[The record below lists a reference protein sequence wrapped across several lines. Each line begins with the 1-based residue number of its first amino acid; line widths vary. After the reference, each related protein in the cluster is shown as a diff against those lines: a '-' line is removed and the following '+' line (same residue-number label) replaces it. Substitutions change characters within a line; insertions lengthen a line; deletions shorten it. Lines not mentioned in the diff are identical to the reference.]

1 MSFIPSKP
9 PPKSRAP
16 WILAAVALVVAVV
29 FGVVTLTGGSDDS
42 DETAGGAAT
51 TAASADDATNEA
63 TNDATDGSAA
73 AGGTTVSSAPAP
85 AGPSLSGG
93 KPVATAAVTITGTP
107 LVAARDGGTDPAA
120 GKAFPE
126 LSGLST
132 FDGSAL
138 SIAKDG
144 RPKVIIFI
152 AHWCPHCQREVPVIV
167 DWLAANGTPTDVDLY
182 AVSTGVAA
190 DRGNFPPAAWLIKE
204 NWPVPTLADDEKG
217 SAFAAAGLTSFPS
230 FVAVD
235 AAGNVVLRTSGELS
249 TSQFE
254 ALLARAAG

>member
-51 TAASADDATNEA
+51 TAASANDATNEA
-63 TNDATDGSAA
+63 TNEATDGSAA
-73 AGGTTVSSAPAP
+73 GGTTASSAPAP